1 MGMKAKDKELRRR
14 QRRVTKLRALK
25 ARLATTTDSRVRE
38 RLTRKITQLAPF
50 SSSPK

>member
-1 MGMKAKDKELRRR
+1 MAMKAKEKELKRR

-38 RLTRKITQLAPF
+38 RLTHKIARIAPF
-50 SSSPK
+50 AQRPK